1 MPNSRCFLIG
11 HRDTSSDILPSLT
24 TEIEHHIR
32 EQGITEFVAGQ
43 YGGFDRLAAHALY
56 RCKTEYPGLT
66 LTLLCAYHPAER
78 AVILPRGFD
87 GFWYPAGLEQVPRRF
102 AIQRANRLAV
112 EQSEYLIA
120 GLRHPGSCTASL
132 VRDALG
138 RQRQGKLTV
147 PLPSSPLTPAPL
159 LPCVSLATLPG
170 VCYNNPHVHHPSQG
184 GFP

>member
-1 MPNSRCFLIG
+1 MFTPNSRCFLIG

-24 TEIEHHIR
+24 AEIERHIR
-32 EQGITEFVAGQ
+32 EQSITEFVVGQ
-43 YGGFDRLAAHALY
+43 YGRFDRLAAHALY

-87 GFWYPAGLEQVPRRF
+87 GFWYPAGLEQ
-102 AIQRANRLAV
+102 
-112 EQSEYLIA
+112 SEYLIA

-132 VRDALG
+132 VRYALG

-147 PLPSSPLTPAPL
+147 TLLPLPDGSPCPL
-159 LPCVSLATLPG
+159 PR
-170 VCYNNPHVHHPSQG
+170 
-184 GFP
+184 

>member
-24 TEIEHHIR
+24 AEIEHHIR
-32 EQGITEFVAGQ
+32 EQGITEFVVGQ
-43 YGGFDRLAAHALY
+43 YGRFDRLAAHALY

-120 GLRHPGSCTASL
+120 GCARA
-132 VRDALG
+132 
-138 RQRQGKLTV
+138 
-147 PLPSSPLTPAPL
+147 SSPLPCSLCRMEAPALFPVDSGAASAL
-159 LPCVSLATLPG
+159 CFPCHSPG
-170 VCYNNPHVHHPSQG
+170 SMLQ
-184 GFP
+184 

>member
-24 TEIEHHIR
+24 AEIERHIR
-32 EQGITEFVAGQ
+32 EQGITEFVVGQ

-87 GFWYPAGLEQVPRRF
+87 GFWYPAGLEQ
-102 AIQRANRLAV
+102 
-112 EQSEYLIA
+112 SEYLIA

-132 VRDALG
+132 VRYALG

-147 PLPSSPLTPAPL
+147 TLLPLPDGSPCPL
-159 LPCVSLATLPG
+159 PR
-170 VCYNNPHVHHPSQG
+170 
-184 GFP
+184 

>member
-32 EQGITEFVAGQ
+32 EQGITEFVVGQ

-66 LTLLCAYHPAER
+66 LTLLC
-78 AVILPRGFD
+78 
-87 GFWYPAGLEQVPRRF
+87 GLEQVPRRF
-102 AIQRANRLAV
+102 AIQRANWLAV

-132 VRDALG
+132 VRYALG

-147 PLPSSPLTPAPL
+147 TLLPLPDGSPCPL
-159 LPCVSLATLPG
+159 PR
-170 VCYNNPHVHHPSQG
+170 
-184 GFP
+184 

>member
-43 YGGFDRLAAHALY
+43 YGRFDRLAAHALY

-87 GFWYPAGLEQVPRRF
+87 GFWYPAGCGTAGVSDRRAAPPRQLYRF
-102 AIQRANRLAV
+102 PGALCPGTAAPGQAHRYPAP
-112 EQSEYLIA
+112 SA
-120 GLRHPGSCTASL
+120 GW
-132 VRDALG
+132 
-138 RQRQGKLTV
+138 K
-147 PLPSSPLTPAPL
+147 PLPSSPLTPVPL

>member
-24 TEIEHHIR
+24 AEIERHIR
-32 EQGITEFVAGQ
+32 EQSITEFVVGQ

-87 GFWYPAGLEQVPRRF
+87 GFWYPAGLEQ
-102 AIQRANRLAV
+102 
-112 EQSEYLIA
+112 SEYLIA

-132 VRDALG
+132 VRYALG

-147 PLPSSPLTPAPL
+147 PLLPLPDGSPCPL
-159 LPCVSLATLPG
+159 PR
-170 VCYNNPHVHHPSQG
+170 
-184 GFP
+184 